1 MAKKIES
8 LTDEELALFVNY
20 LIEGGTETEEEQDQ
34 LEDIKKRSITVED
47 AGTLIKVSLGFAVQ
61 NMNATIGNVMEQVRI
76 QGIVLEKLGANQ
88 KIFKD
93 AKVKYNKFLAE
104 AEAQLAPQHPEV
116 KVEEQEETSKEE
128 K

>member
-8 LTDEELALFVNY
+8 LTDEELALYVNY
-20 LIEGGTETEEEQDQ
+20 LIEGGTETEEEAVQ
-34 LEDIKKRSITVED
+34 LEEIKKRAITVED
-47 AGTLIKVSLGFAVQ
+47 AGTLVKVALGYTVQ
-61 NMNATIGNVMEQVRI
+61 NMQAMIGDVMEQVRI

-104 AEAQLAPQHPEV
+104 AKTQLAPQHPEV